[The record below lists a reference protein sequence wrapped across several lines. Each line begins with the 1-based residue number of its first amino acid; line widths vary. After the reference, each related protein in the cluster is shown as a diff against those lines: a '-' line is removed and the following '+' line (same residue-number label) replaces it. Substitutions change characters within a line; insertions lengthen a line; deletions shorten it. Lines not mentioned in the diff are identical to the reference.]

1 MTISSGVPP
10 RTRFVRP
17 AHSSSDDLS
26 HPTLEIAVI
35 GLSITSSWGNDHAA
49 AFRSLVKELS
59 RRGHRV
65 HFYERDVP
73 WYAMNRDLPAP
84 PHCHRHLYG
93 TCAGLPTS
101 ECRHCQ
107 YPNDLIIGA
116 SGRRG
121 GAGSEWVLSAARG
134 GVAFYDLARLASLSC
149 LGRGEYEYIWPEVI
163 AEFDM

>member
-26 HPTLEIAVI
+26 HPTLDIAVI

-49 AFRSLVKELS
+49 AFRSLVTAVS

-65 HFYERDVP
+65 HSYARALP

-84 PHCHRHLYG
+84 PHRHVHPYATLAALSI
-93 TCAGLPTS
+93 THAQ
-101 ECRHCQ
+101 RIQ
-107 YPNDLIIGA
+107 YSD
-116 SGRRG
+116 
-121 GAGSEWVLSAARG
+121 AAI
-134 GVAFYDLARLASLSC
+134 L
-149 LGRGEYEYIWPEVI
+149 
-163 AEFDM
+163 